1 MHGFGGHLSHPAFC
15 INSAPWRRGDQTGEE
30 MDSKGPAGPPTL
42 GGVVRE
48 ECSKKGTYS

>member
-15 INSAPWRRGDQTGEE
+15 INSAPWRRGDHSSGEE
-30 MDSKGPAGPPTL
+30 MDSKGPAGPL